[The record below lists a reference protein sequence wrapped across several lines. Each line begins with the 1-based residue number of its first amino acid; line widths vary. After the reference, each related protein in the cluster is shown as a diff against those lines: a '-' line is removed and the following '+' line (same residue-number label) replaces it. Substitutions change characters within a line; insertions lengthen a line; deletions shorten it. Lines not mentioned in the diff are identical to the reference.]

1 MRGCTLHIS
10 WIIPDNTNISEIT
23 HFMIYIDRVNIYN
36 ETNANDE
43 TFLSL
48 SYRVRSCS
56 PHNTSI
62 SIVNHC
68 GREGPPSPTIST
80 TSPEP
85 VVCDGIVCEDNTTT
99 GDSKFNSCLIVQV
112 DGFLFKFSLNL
123 FGSTVCSF
131 VCACY
136 SGYGPFS
143 WSQCIFYLL

>member
-1 MRGCTLHIS
+1 MHGTMGGVSLNFDSICCLASSALLVDPGRPQATAHLTGGAMRGCTLHVS

-23 HFMIYIDRVNIYN
+23 HFMIYIDRVNVYN
-36 ETNANDE
+36 KTNANDE

-48 SYRVRSCS
+48 SYLVRSCS

-62 SIVNHC
+62 SIVNRC

-99 GDSKFNSCLIVQV
+99 GDSKFNSCLIV
-112 DGFLFKFSLNL
+112 
-123 FGSTVCSF
+123 
-131 VCACY
+131 
-136 SGYGPFS
+136 
-143 WSQCIFYLL
+143 